1 MTLIQTLLKPDREEL
16 EMKER
21 LVVISAANTL
31 QVGEFQLLQRAHR
44 KWFNKDLPEALV
56 ARLFT
61 AYMLRNE
68 VPHWARHYARRIIA
82 MDTAGTLD
90 DHNPA
95 YHRFYPAV
103 PHQRHGGVGQFSM
116 ATAAVMICVFG
127 RLWISH
133 QAASNGTSYLPSYFD
148 ERELKT
154 TR

>member
-1 MTLIQTLLKPDREEL
+1 MNFFEVLINPNRE
-16 EMKER
+16 KNPER
-21 LVVISAANTL
+21 AEVARAANLL
-31 QVGEFQLLQRAHR
+31 QLGEFQLLQLSYADWHGQ
-44 KWFNKDLPEALV
+44 DLPQGAIDT
-56 ARLFT
+56 LFSS
-61 AYMLRNE
+61 YMLKNQ